1 MPITFVFH
9 GERQGK
15 FNLSV
20 LWCLHI
26 TDHFRSLRLHNTVHT
41 FQLHKN
47 DYNHT
52 LLRFNPNVKAKHF
65 FPAKMD
71 GIVLWKGHVTEEACF
86 SMIDH
91 YIWFLWLF
99 FCQVING

>member
-1 MPITFVFH
+1 MVKDKENLIYLYFGACILQTTF
-9 GERQGK
+9 E
-15 FNLSV
+15 
-20 LWCLHI
+20 
-26 TDHFRSLRLHNTVHT
+26 SLLLHNTVHT

-65 FPAKMD
+65 FSPKMD